1 MMVQI
6 NTNFIKNKYTYSI
19 RQSDSITL
27 IGQAVKLTNQKI
39 TNLKISTQFWQT
51 FNVNLKKSKL
61 TQGGNWVKYAVME
74 RKGNALFYYCAI
86 PKKITV
92 PDGFVVKHISAHTY
106 LVIEHIGAMS
116 KIYDTYTKIYQHLLP
131 ELNIKPLSE
140 DFMHF
145 ERYDHRFHWNKDN
158 SIIEIWVP
166 IQ

>member
-1 MMVQI
+1 MMVQT
-6 NTNFIKNKYTYSI
+6 NTNFIKNKYIYSI

-27 IGQAVKLTNQKI
+27 IGQSVKLTKQKT
-39 TNLKISTQFWQT
+39 TNIKISTQFWQT

-86 PKKITV
+86 PKQTTV
-92 PDGFVVKHISAHTY
+92 PDGFEVKSLAEHTY
-106 LVIEHIGAMS
+106 LVVEHAGAMN
-116 KIYDTYTKIYQHLLP
+116 KIYDTYTIIYQYLLP
-131 ELNIKPLSE
+131 ELNIKPVSD
-140 DFMHF
+140 DFLHF
-145 ERYDHRFHWNKDN
+145 ERYDYRFHWNEDN